1 MVAAR
6 PSLPVAQG
14 KSELM
19 TFAAT
24 SAPGRSRAGQQLLIA
39 LVQVLALTVWFSA
52 SAVVPT
58 LREDWGIS
66 AAAAVWLTAS
76 VQLGFVTGAVLSTLA
91 NLPDR
96 MPPHLLLSLCALA
109 ACGSTVVFA
118 LLVEEMALAVPLR
131 FLTGLF
137 LAGVYPVGMKL
148 TASWVPPRQRGRAFG
163 ILIGSLTLGS
173 ALPHLI
179 GGIGDLPWRGV
190 MLTAAGCC
198 FAGSAVAVTFVRPG
212 PLMDTAPV
220 VPHPRYAIQMLRERA
235 PRLANLGYFG
245 HMWELYAWWT
255 WLPAF
260 LIARQS
266 ARGDDALPDLVLGG
280 TVFAAIGVAGVAG
293 CLVGG
298 WASDRFGRPRAAGV
312 ALTVSG
318 ACCLISPV
326 LFIAPWPVVG
336 AVLLVW
342 GASVIADSGVFSAS
356 LSETVDPRY
365 VGSALTAQVAI
376 GFALTVVTIQLVPI
390 VAELVGWQ
398 YAFWLLVPGPLA
410 GVLAMR
416 SLGRL
421 TATPATADRA
431 HTGEPP
437 PARRAGRRG
446 RPPAP

>member
-1 MVAAR
+1 
-6 PSLPVAQG
+6 
-14 KSELM
+14 M

-24 SAPGRSRAGQQLLIA
+24 PAPARSRAGQQLLIA

-52 SAVVPT
+52 SAVVPA
-58 LREDWGIS
+58 LRDDWDIS
-66 AAAAVWLTAS
+66 ATAAVWLTAS
-76 VQLGFVTGAVLSTLA
+76 VQLGYVTGAVLSAVA

-96 MPPHLLLSLCALA
+96 LPPHRLLSLSALA
-109 ACGSTVVFA
+109 ACLCTAVFA
-118 LLVEEMALAVPLR
+118 LWCEGMALGVPLR

-148 TASWVPPRQRGRAFG
+148 TASWVPSRQRGRAFG

-179 GGIGDLPWRGV
+179 GGIGDLPWRAV
-190 MLTAAGCC
+190 MLTAAGLC
-198 FAGSAVAVTFVRPG
+198 FAGAVVAITLVRPG
-212 PLMDTAPV
+212 PLLDTAPIAA
-220 VPHPRYAIQMLRERA
+220 HPRYAIAMMRERR

-260 LIARQS
+260 LIARQA
-266 ARGDDALPDLVLGG
+266 ARGEAALPALALGG
-280 TVFAAIGVAGVAG
+280 TVFAAIGLAGVIG
-293 CLVGG
+293 CLLGG

-312 ALTVSG
+312 ALSVSG
-318 ACCLISPV
+318 ACCLVSPV

-336 AVLLVW
+336 FVLLVW
-342 GASVIADSGVFSAS
+342 GASVIADSGVFSTA

-376 GFALTVVTIQLVPI
+376 GFALTVVTIQLVP
-390 VAELVGWQ
+390 VAAGLVGWQ

-410 GVLAMR
+410 GAVAMR
-416 SLGRL
+416 ALDRL
-421 TATPATADRA
+421 STPVKTTDSADPATKPQRD
-431 HTGEPP
+431 
-437 PARRAGRRG
+437 
-446 RPPAP
+446 